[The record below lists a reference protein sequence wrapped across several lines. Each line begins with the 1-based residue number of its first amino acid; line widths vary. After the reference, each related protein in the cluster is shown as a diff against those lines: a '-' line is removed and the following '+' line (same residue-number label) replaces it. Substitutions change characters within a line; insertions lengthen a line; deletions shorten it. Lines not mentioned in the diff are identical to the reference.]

1 LCSWRNIPIE
11 VTIMTGLKAERAGR
25 WARTLIGIGAI
36 FVGAAV
42 FGLIVTLLWNSL
54 IPPLFGLREITFW
67 QAVGLLV
74 LVRILVGSYGDKR
87 QLTPK
92 RKIPSVQ

>member
-1 LCSWRNIPIE
+1 
-11 VTIMTGLKAERAGR
+11 MMGLNAQRAQRWGR
-25 WARTLIGIGAI
+25 PLIVVVMMVIG
-36 FVGAAV
+36 VAV

-67 QAVGLLV
+67 QAVGLLL

-92 RKIPSVQ
+92 RKVTSVE